1 MKNNLRT
8 KKFIIVFIVL
18 IGCFLIAAGV
28 KEKNQRK
35 YWSAESKDGK
45 WGLYA
50 VEDEKGFWEGFLIY
64 FGNTSGNIGEIKIS
78 GTIGEEKREEKIN
91 AEEYI
96 NDYKKIVSKTRGK
109 TSYYSVVI
117 WGSDTPD
124 IMLKIYYY
132 EQGEAEFYAAAGRMI
147 LLKSEKTENFYCVD
161 PDHKTKK

>member
-1 MKNNLRT
+1 MKKIFIL
-8 KKFIIVFIVL
+8 IIVSVVCLVAINK
-18 IGCFLIAAGV
+18 IQ
-28 KEKNQRK
+28 EKNQRK

-50 VEDEKGFWEGFLIY
+50 VEDKKGFWEGFLIY

-96 NDYKKIVSKTRGK
+96 DDYKKIVSKTRGK

-124 IMLKIYYY
+124 ITLKIYYY
-132 EQGEAEFYAAAGRMI
+132 EQGERKE
-147 LLKSEKTENFYCVD
+147 
-161 PDHKTKK
+161 TKVKMDVNVS